1 MSEISTGSL
10 LSVNFFS
17 VTPLANAASGG
28 IRQSGAAATLN
39 AATAATANANANAV
53 SQLRSTQVSSPA
65 VVAFNAEA
73 RLIDLTLNTGTL
85 LDVFV

>member
-1 MSEISTGSL
+1 MAEISTGSL

-28 IRQSGAAATLN
+28 IRQSGAAAALA
-39 AATAATANANANAV
+39 AATAATANANAVN
-53 SQLRSTQVSSPA
+53 QLRTTPFSSPA
-65 VVAFNAEA
+65 IVAFNAEA
-73 RLIDLTLNTGTL
+73 RLIVLTLNTGTL

>member
-39 AATAATANANANAV
+39 AATAATANANAV
-53 SQLRSTQVSSPA
+53 TQLRSTQVSSPA

>member
-17 VTPLANAASGG
+17 VAPLANAASGG
-28 IRQSGAAATLN
+28 IRQSGAAASLG
-39 AATAATANANANAV
+39 AATAATANA
-53 SQLRSTQVSSPA
+53 QLRTSRASSPA
-65 VVAFNAEA
+65 IIAFNAQA

>member
-28 IRQSGAAATLN
+28 IRQSGAAATLS
-39 AATAATANANANAV
+39 AATTATANANAVN
-53 SQLRSTQVSSPA
+53 QLRTIPVSSPA

-73 RLIDLTLNTGTL
+73 RLISLTLNTGTL